1 MDRNALIRALRNTA
15 QSASNAIASN
25 VSGPVDLIAAGLR
38 GVGLPIPQNPVGGS
52 QWMAEKGLTAPVQQ
66 GVAQVIGDTI
76 GLAGPALVANFA
88 PQIAGALNRGAQ
100 NLAAPRTLRPETG
113 AIVWHGSPHQ
123 FDRFDSSKIG
133 TGEGAQA
140 YGHGLYLAES
150 PDVAT
155 GYMNTLAG
163 NASTKGAGYYPK
175 INGKVVYDD
184 FEDLDLVRQI
194 AAATEPKAGGLMGRG
209 SRPSVS
215 SDVAISE
222 LIAKNK
228 AIANDLRYFPEARAE
243 AENQINALS
252 RYLGKNIESSR
263 PSLYKVDLPD
273 EQIARMLDWDKPLS
287 QQAPEVQR
295 AAAMFGPKAG
305 ELTGQE
311 LYKKAAGFDPMVN
324 VASKIGGDESVLR
337 RFFPK
342 ATDAQ
347 IAQAIAASKRAGAND
362 AIAAQMLRDAGIP
375 GIRYLDGGSRGVGQ
389 GTSNFVVF
397 PGNENILQILERNGQ
412 PLGLMGVR

>member
-1 MDRNALIRALRNTA
+1 MDRNALIRALRDTA

-25 VSGPVDLIAAGLR
+25 ISGPVDLIAAGLR

-52 QWMAEKGLTAPVQQ
+52 QWMAERGLTAPVQQ

-88 PQIAGALNRGAQ
+88 PQIASALNRGAQ

-113 AIVWHGSPHQ
+113 AIVWHGSPHK

-140 YGHGLYLAES
+140 YGHGLYFAESDRVAKQYADTLTDKAPRFLDGVPADQLSTAQRSALGLLAEAGGN
-150 PDVAT
+150 PNAALLAAKTDMARAGGAGADFHVER
-155 GYMNTLAG
+155 YNTLRDIARG
-163 NASTKGAGYYPK
+163 RMVA
-175 INGKVVYDD
+175 KVG
-184 FEDLDLVRQI
+184 E
-194 AAATEPKAGGLMGRG
+194 
-209 SRPSVS
+209 
-215 SDVAISE
+215 
-222 LIAKNK
+222 
-228 AIANDLRYFPEARAE
+228 
-243 AENQINALS
+243 
-252 RYLGKNIESSR
+252 

-287 QQAPEVQR
+287 QQAPEVQSVIR
-295 AAAMFGPKAG
+295 NIAPTAKPYDIPIDHDP
-305 ELTGQE
+305 TG
-311 LYKKAAGFDPMVN
+311 
-324 VASKIGGDESVLR
+324 
-337 RFFPK
+337 
-342 ATDAQ
+342 AQ
-347 IAQAIAASKRAGAND
+347 FYGMLSAPTEVGQAGAS
-362 AIAAQMLRDAGIP
+362 QMFREMGIP
-375 GIRYLDGGSRGVGQ
+375 GIRYLDGGSRGAGQ